1 VSRRIALG
9 STLAAIAAVLALAA
23 PAGATKSLSMSSF
36 EFGPTPVFQSG
47 YFAATQLTV
56 TCNPDGLGGC
66 ASSDPFSPA
75 ISATGDFAAGSMCP
89 VTMPGDTL
97 AGTTCDIFVGFS
109 PTAVGLRTGV
119 LSTGSAAG
127 APTATLSGTGL
138 PALPTGGKKKCRK
151 KKKGS
156 AAGPMTGPGAYS
168 AKAKC
173 KKKGKKG

>member
-1 VSRRIALG
+1 VTRRIALG
-9 STLAAIAAVLALAA
+9 SMLAGVAAMLAIAA
-23 PAGATKSLSMSSF
+23 PAGANKSLAMSSF

-66 ASSDPFSPA
+66 ASSNPFSPA
-75 ISATGDFAAGSMCP
+75 ISATGDFAAGSNCP
-89 VTMPGDTL
+89 ATMPGDTL
-97 AGTTCDIFVGFS
+97 TGTSCDVFVGFS

-119 LSTGSAAG
+119 LSTGAAPG
-127 APTATLSGTGL
+127 APSATLSGTGL
-138 PALPTGGKKKCRK
+138 PPLPTGGKKKCK
-151 KKKGS
+151 KKKHGS
-156 AAGPMTGPGAYS
+156 GAGTVTGPGAYS